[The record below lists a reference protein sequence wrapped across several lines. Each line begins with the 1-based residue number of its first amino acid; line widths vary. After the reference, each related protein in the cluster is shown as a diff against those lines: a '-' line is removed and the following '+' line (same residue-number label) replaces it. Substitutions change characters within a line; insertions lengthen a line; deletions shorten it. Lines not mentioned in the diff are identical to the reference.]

1 MVYFGFILGELLL
14 MIDILL
20 GGMDLFRQFFSRDLS
35 LANADASASPQRP
48 TTRRTMSIEL
58 AAPVGLEPRVMQW
71 PSFAHPKMVA
81 KYPALFRSGAWT
93 PPCHAIRSSWASHMI
108 HPWFLARFIFRLA
121 TFSLPEIRRQA
132 SFRDTTWVGLWK
144 KLS

>member
-35 LANADASASPQRP
+35 LASADASASSQRP

-58 AAPVGLEPRVMQW
+58 AAPVGLEPRVMQ
-71 PSFAHPKMVA
+71 
-81 KYPALFRSGAWT
+81 
-93 PPCHAIRSSWASHMI
+93 
-108 HPWFLARFIFRLA
+108 
-121 TFSLPEIRRQA
+121 
-132 SFRDTTWVGLWK
+132 
-144 KLS
+144 